1 MTTHIFD
8 LKGTW
13 TKGRNTSGHIT
24 TNNLSTRVSIPEVMD
39 GPEIGTNPDEMLL
52 GAASTCYMITLAAM
66 IESSEIEIE
75 RIEVDSK
82 GYVDVENGVITYKK
96 IEHYPVIY
104 IGDEPDEDLQ
114 GKLKRLVQKAEES
127 CMVTRAL
134 AGNVQVIAS
143 GEVRYWYESVLI

>member
-24 TNNLSTRVSIPEVMD
+24 TKNLSTRVSIPEVME

-66 IESSEIEIE
+66 IERSDIDIE

-82 GYVDVENGVITYKK
+82 GHVEVENEVITYKK
-96 IEHYPVIY
+96 IEHFPVIFL
-104 IGDEPDEDLQ
+104 GEEPDENT
-114 GKLKRLVQKAEES
+114 LKTLNRIVQKSEES
-127 CMVTRAL
+127 CMITRAL
-134 AGNVQVIAS
+134 AGNVEVVAN
-143 GEVRYWYESVLI
+143 GEIIF

>member
-66 IESSEIEIE
+66 IERSEIEIE

-96 IEHYPVIY
+96 
-104 IGDEPDEDLQ
+104 
-114 GKLKRLVQKAEES
+114 
-127 CMVTRAL
+127 
-134 AGNVQVIAS
+134 
-143 GEVRYWYESVLI
+143 

>member
-13 TKGRNTSGHIT
+13 TKGRNASGHINT
-24 TNNLSTRVSIPEVMD
+24 TNLSTRVSIPEVMD

-66 IESSEIEIE
+66 IERSEIEIE
-75 RIEVDSK
+75 RIEVNSK
-82 GYVDVENGVITYKK
+82 GHVDVENDVITYKK
-96 IEHYPVIY
+96 IEHFPVIY
-104 IGDEPDEDLQ
+104 LSEEPDETLQ
-114 GKLKRLVQKAEES
+114 KKLNRLVQKAEES

-134 AGNVQVIAS
+134 AGNVQVIAT
-143 GEVRYWYESVLI
+143 GEIRF